1 MKSLRKTVWMAGA
14 LFLSAPFA
22 RLDAQTTGQGVPPA
36 TREQSSP
43 APAQQGGPTTIRIP
57 VNQVIVPVTVK
68 DGTGRLVPDLRR
80 DEFRVFEDN
89 VEQKIVSFIAEP
101 IAISMV
107 VLIDNDL
114 NSRDARQVE
123 QSLRA
128 IVAGLSLT
136 DEAWVC
142 RFDQRFHPGKG
153 FLSDQ
158 DKLLI
163 ELKGRLWAEQPSA
176 ASSSPAIANGPSIN
190 GISATGAAL
199 TRTDPT
205 LSTQ

>member
-1 MKSLRKTVWMAGA
+1 MAGA

-68 DGTGRLVPDLRR
+68 DGAGRLVPDLRR

-89 VEQKIVSFIAEP
+89 VEQKIASFIAEP

-114 NSRDARQVE
+114 NSRDAKQVE

-128 IVAGLSLT
+128 IVAGLSLN
-136 DEAWVC
+136 DEAW
-142 RFDQRFHPGKG
+142 
-153 FLSDQ
+153 
-158 DKLLI
+158 
-163 ELKGRLWAEQPSA
+163 
-176 ASSSPAIANGPSIN
+176 
-190 GISATGAAL
+190 
-199 TRTDPT
+199 
-205 LSTQ
+205 